1 MSEEQLPK
9 GTEYGDTCE
18 ECDTE
23 VAEGQ
28 HICKDCK
35 FALGIFYFT

>member
-1 MSEEQLPK
+1 MNATDS
-9 GTEYGDTCE
+9 TASYTSNATCE